1 MTTLLTLLLTLALA
15 ATPRPAAE
23 SVLSSAEAA
32 LAAALSSRPSTAAPP
47 VSGAAASHHYGPW
60 RRVWA
65 PWYGPGYYGHR
76 TACGQI
82 LTKTLIGYASRT
94 GKCGDLREFRWKG
107 KTIIAPRVDWGPTT
121 PSLEVDLTAG
131 LVLALGRVTAAGRPY
146 TTWIEMRTVTP

>member
-1 MTTLLTLLLTLALA
+1 MISRYARLITGATIVAVVAWLVVSCVASAVHA
-15 ATPRPAAE
+15 APRPAPE
-23 SVLSSAEAA
+23 QPLS
-32 LAAALSSRPSTAAPP
+32 APEQ
-47 VSGAAASHHYGPW
+47 AASHHYGPW

-65 PWYGPGYYGHR
+65 PWYGPGFYGHR
-76 TACGQI
+76 TACGQV